1 MENNRGFSDW
11 PEDWI
16 SSQDTSLR
24 ACTKST
30 IADCE
35 RVRSTS
41 PSDIPRLTPDSW
53 LLKEKTMSAETV
65 MCVDRLSFA
74 NSSAG
79 SRLERLES
87 RKD

>member
-1 MENNRGFSDW
+1 MENSRGFSDW
-11 PEDWI
+11 PEDCI

-35 RVRSTS
+35 SVRSKF
-41 PSDIPRLTPDSW
+41 PSDILQLTPDNW

-65 MCVDRLSFA
+65 ICVDRLSFA

-87 RKD
+87 